1 MADDASTQ
9 AQITTTTPAV
19 DAPGMVV
26 RVIGLT
32 PAGSGTSTPSAVAAS
47 LVAVTILSANTARTG
62 GTIVNANVAG
72 AGILFLKLGVG
83 ATLDLDIPVV
93 PAGYY
98 EIPFGYT
105 GIITG
110 VWSAAAVGSQ
120 ATINELTP

>member
-1 MADDASTQ
+1 MT
-9 AQITTTTPAV
+9 
-19 DAPGMVV
+19 
-26 RVIGLT
+26 
-32 PAGSGTSTPSAVAAS
+32 
-47 LVAVTILSANTARTG
+47 VTILAANTARTG

-110 VWSAAAVGSQ
+110 VWSAVAVGSQ
-120 ATINELTP
+120 ATVNELTP

>member
-26 RVIGLT
+26 RVVGFT
-32 PAGSGTSTPSAVAAS
+32 PAGSGTSTPSVVAAS
-47 LVAVTILSANTARTG
+47 LVTVTILAANTARTG
-62 GTIVNANVAG
+62 ATIVNANVAG
-72 AGILFLKLGVG
+72 AGILFLKLGAG
-83 ATLDLDIPVV
+83 ATLDLDIPIA

-98 EIPFGYT
+98 EVPFGYT

-110 VWSAAAVGSQ
+110 VWAAVAVGSQ
-120 ATINELTP
+120 ATIDELTP